1 MLFLLFILTAINY
14 LDRTNMAVA
23 ASSMSD
29 ELGFSAA
36 TMGLLFSAF
45 SWSYGLMQ
53 IPGGWFIER
62 FGSRIVYTASLFL
75 WSLFTMFMG
84 LGKSFASLF
93 GIRMAIGAAE
103 APAFPTNSRVVA
115 AWFPS
120 HERATATSIYTAG
133 EFIGLAFLTPV
144 LFWILE
150 PTVGGKFSISP
161 ALSASSPASFGS
173 FSTVN
178 PVPNLVPTKPN
189 WTTSAKEA
197 A

>member
-1 MLFLLFILTAINY
+1 MIRSSAKKTKKRWFMLFLLFILTAINY

-93 GIRMAIGAAE
+93 GIRMAIAVSYTHLTL
-103 APAFPTNSRVVA
+103 PTTSRV
-115 AWFPS
+115 
-120 HERATATSIYTAG
+120 
-133 EFIGLAFLTPV
+133 
-144 LFWILE
+144 
-150 PTVGGKFSISP
+150 
-161 ALSASSPASFGS
+161 
-173 FSTVN
+173 
-178 PVPNLVPTKPN
+178 
-189 WTTSAKEA
+189 
-197 A
+197 